1 MVVHTLTLEVLL
13 RAVVVLVLVL
23 DMVQA
28 AVLLAVQVER
38 VL

>member
-28 AVLLAVQVER
+28 AVLLEVQVER
-38 VL
+38 AL

>member
-1 MVVHTLTLEVLL
+1 MEVHTLTLEVLL